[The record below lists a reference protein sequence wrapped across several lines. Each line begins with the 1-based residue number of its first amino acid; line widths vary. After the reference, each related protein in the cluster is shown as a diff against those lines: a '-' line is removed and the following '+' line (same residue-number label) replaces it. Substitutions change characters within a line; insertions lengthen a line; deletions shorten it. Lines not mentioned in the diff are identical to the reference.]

1 MASAPV
7 RRKSSQHPSQRVYR
21 LTDRIWE
28 KKYGKGAK
36 HVVKAREEEK
46 AKQMGKSRSGA
57 NAEGMGT
64 AQRTW
69 GGKPASGGAGARS
82 GPPAPFGGA
91 APVGRPTTA
100 GSGPAAPAGGDGTAA
115 GGAKMHPSW
124 EAARQRKKKEGAVPP
139 AGAIQGQKI
148 VFD

>member
-1 MASAPV
+1 MPQV
-7 RRKSSQHPSQRVYR
+7 TVQW
-21 LTDRIWE
+21 LIGRIWE

-46 AKQMGKSRSGA
+46 TKQMSKSRSGA
-57 NAEGMGT
+57 NAEGMGP

-69 GGKPASGGAGARS
+69 GGKPAPGGSGVRSAPPAASGGAATTGRPAAA
-82 GPPAPFGGA
+82 GPTGGDA
-91 APVGRPTTA
+91 AP
-100 GSGPAAPAGGDGTAA
+100 A

-124 EAARQRKKKEGAVPP
+124 EAARLRKQKEGVVPP
-139 AGAIQGQKI
+139 PGAVQGQKI